1 MPRRPT
7 SSAAVQSAEKF
18 LRVFIAHSDSEDHIL
33 PKNGAPRL
41 NPSSLARVLSRTLS
55 RSIPLSGTYSPYDGF
70 CDMMPQHALARDG
83 GTGVEGVSRG
93 RLNKLV
99 GQSFQEGMRKVLSRY
114 QLCESI

>member
-1 MPRRPT
+1 
-7 SSAAVQSAEKF
+7 
-18 LRVFIAHSDSEDHIL
+18 
-33 PKNGAPRL
+33 
-41 NPSSLARVLSRTLS
+41 
-55 RSIPLSGTYSPYDGF
+55 
-70 CDMMPQHALARDG
+70 MMPQHALARDG